1 MEDIYIVYDIRC
13 ETTTTTL
20 LALLQ
25 NPIQQSEGG
34 KIDTLSP
41 PTTLDHHCLVC
52 FNRNSIKKSCGVK
65 LVLLN
70 GNSPFGLACTGS

>member
-1 MEDIYIVYDIRC
+1 MRRLSKKQLAYLHVLNRHGRYIVYDIRC

-41 PTTLDHHCLVC
+41 PTTLDHHRLVC
-52 FNRNSIKKSCGVK
+52 FNRNSIKKK
-65 LVLLN
+65 LW
-70 GNSPFGLACTGS
+70 G